1 MNRLTDSYVSSVVT
15 PALDEILEAVLLAA
29 GEPVSLERL
38 EALFDDGL
46 LDSGQPPSRAAL
58 RESLHKLSERLAAGG
73 ALELGESA
81 SGYQLR
87 IRQRYSPWVSRLWD
101 EKPQRYSRAL
111 LETLALI
118 AYRQPVTRGDIEEVR
133 GVAVSS
139 SIMRTLVERGWIRV
153 VGHRDVPG
161 RPAVY
166 ATTRSFLDDL
176 GLSTLESLPP
186 MHELK
191 PLETFETGM
200 HEPFADVP
208 DIDVPDIDVPD
219 VDVSGVDVSGVDLPD
234 VDVPDVGASD
244 VDTAGETPSLDAE
257 DAAEAVGEAEDTDL
271 SAAPG
276 EGDTDEP
283 DNDEHA
289 EMASP
294 GESLSFAELEV
305 RLAERARKRQTEE
318 AESNS
323 SPADDDSDTDT

>member
-1 MNRLTDSYVSSVVT
+1 MNRLTDPYVSPLVS

-38 EALFDDGL
+38 EALFGDGL
-46 LDSGQPPSRAAL
+46 FDSGQPPSRAAL
-58 RESLHKLSERLAAGG
+58 RESLNKLSERLAAGG
-73 ALELGESA
+73 ALELGESV
-81 SGYQLR
+81 SGYQVR

-208 DIDVPDIDVPD
+208 
-219 VDVSGVDVSGVDLPD
+219 GVDVTE
-234 VDVPDVGASD
+234 
-244 VDTAGETPSLDAE
+244 VDTAGETPSLDAK
-257 DAAEAVGEAEDTDL
+257 DAADAVVESENTGL
-271 SAAPG
+271 SAASG
-276 EGDTDEP
+276 ECDKDEP
-283 DNDEHA
+283 DKDEHA

-305 RLAERARKRQTEE
+305 RLAERARKRQAEE

>member
-1 MNRLTDSYVSSVVT
+1 MSRLTDSYVSSVVT

-46 LDSGQPPSRAAL
+46 LESGQPPSRAAL

-208 DIDVPDIDVPD
+208 DIDVPD
-219 VDVSGVDVSGVDLPD
+219 VDVSGVDAPD

-257 DAAEAVGEAEDTDL
+257 DAAEAVGEPEDTDL
-271 SAAPG
+271 SATSG
-276 EGDTDEP
+276 EYEKDEP

-305 RLAERARKRQTEE
+305 RLAERARKRQAEE

-323 SPADDDSDTDT
+323 SPAEDNSDTDT

>member
-1 MNRLTDSYVSSVVT
+1 MNRLTDPYVT

-29 GEPVSLERL
+29 GEPLSLERI
-38 EALFDDGL
+38 EGLFDDGPL
-46 LDSGQPPSRAAL
+46 GSGQPPSRAAI
-58 RESLHKLSERLAAGG
+58 RESLNKLGDRLMAGG
-73 ALELGESA
+73 ALELQESA
-81 SGYQLR
+81 SGYQVR

-166 ATTRSFLDDL
+166 ATTRAFLDDL
-176 GLSTLESLPP
+176 GLQTLDSLPP

-191 PLETFETGM
+191 SFETFETAM
-200 HEPFADVP
+200 HQPFADLPGGVAP
-208 DIDVPDIDVPD
+208 DAGPGADETDGSDD
-219 VDVSGVDVSGVDLPD
+219 EAGVD
-234 VDVPDVGASD
+234 
-244 VDTAGETPSLDAE
+244 DTASFDDTPTGRE
-257 DAAEAVGEAEDTDL
+257 DS
-271 SAAPG
+271 SA
-276 EGDTDEP
+276 TSEP
-283 DNDEHA
+283 ASDNDEHA

-294 GESLSFAELEV
+294 GESLSFAELEA
-305 RLAERARKRQTEE
+305 RLAERARQRRDEPEVPGSGT
-318 AESNS
+318 
-323 SPADDDSDTDT
+323 DSDSDGTDTDT

>member
-1 MNRLTDSYVSSVVT
+1 MNRLTDPYVT

-38 EALFDDGL
+38 ETVFEADQANAGLFD
-46 LDSGQPPSRAAL
+46 SRRPPSRAAI
-58 RESLHKLSERLAAGG
+58 RESLNKLGERLASGG
-73 ALELGESA
+73 ALELIESA
-81 SGYQLR
+81 SGYQVR

-166 ATTRSFLDDL
+166 ATTRAFLDDL
-176 GLSTLESLPP
+176 GLKTLDSLPP

-191 PLETFETGM
+191 AFETFETGM

-208 DIDVPDIDVPD
+208 D
-219 VDVSGVDVSGVDLPD
+219 
-234 VDVPDVGASD
+234 
-244 VDTAGETPSLDAE
+244 VDTGGVTGSETPPLAGEETPK
-257 DAAEAVGEAEDTDL
+257 AVVETEETDL
-271 SAAPG
+271 SAASG
-276 EGDTDEP
+276 ECDNDEP

-294 GESLSFAELEV
+294 GESLSFAELEA
-305 RLAERARKRQTEE
+305 RLAERARKRQAE
-318 AESNS
+318 AANDAD
-323 SPADDDSDTDT
+323 PADENSDTDT

>member
-1 MNRLTDSYVSSVVT
+1 MNRLTDSYISSVVT

-139 SIMRTLVERGWIRV
+139 SIMRTLVDRGWIRV

-191 PLETFETGM
+191 PLEKFETGM

-208 DIDVPDIDVPD
+208 D
-219 VDVSGVDVSGVDLPD
+219 VDVSGVDLPD

-244 VDTAGETPSLDAE
+244 VGASDVGASDVDTAGETPSLDAE
-257 DAAEAVGEAEDTDL
+257 DATEAVLEPEDTDL
-271 SAAPG
+271 SAASG

-305 RLAERARKRQTEE
+305 RLAERARKRQAEE